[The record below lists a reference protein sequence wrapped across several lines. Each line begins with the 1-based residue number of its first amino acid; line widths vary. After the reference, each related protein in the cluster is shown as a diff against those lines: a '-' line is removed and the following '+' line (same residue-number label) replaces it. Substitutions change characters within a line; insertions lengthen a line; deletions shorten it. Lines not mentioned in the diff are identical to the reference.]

1 VVGWAKDARELIS
14 DEVGNALGD
23 VDWIRDTGEP
33 IADETASVVDNAG
46 VGELWLLIDIEK
58 DAEVDSGETLTL
70 ETTSGT
76 WELDGTTVGMSS
88 KFWEVDAGVEYS
100 TDGETTPIED
110 PNIDVGTI
118 LLTAAVWMILLS
130 SRPLVDVI
138 WTDPSAGA
146 LVLNAGA
153 ESEIDPEAA
162 GKVIELVGAMGDD
175 STWRTLDDDKIGG
188 EPVSEAVW
196 ISSEVEIAKYTL
208 DMICEIVFG
217 SSTVDGKNSET
228 LVVNASRDVCVGKT

>member
-1 VVGWAKDARELIS
+1 
-14 DEVGNALGD
+14 
-23 VDWIRDTGEP
+23 
-33 IADETASVVDNAG
+33 
-46 VGELWLLIDIEK
+46 
-58 DAEVDSGETLTL
+58 
-70 ETTSGT
+70 
-76 WELDGTTVGMSS
+76 
-88 KFWEVDAGVEYS
+88 
-100 TDGETTPIED
+100 
-110 PNIDVGTI
+110 
-118 LLTAAVWMILLS
+118 MILLS

>member
-175 STWRTLDDDKIGG
+175 STWRTLDDGKIEG

-196 ISSEVEIAKYTL
+196 ISSEVEIAKDTL

-217 SSTVDGKNSET
+217 SSTVDGEISET